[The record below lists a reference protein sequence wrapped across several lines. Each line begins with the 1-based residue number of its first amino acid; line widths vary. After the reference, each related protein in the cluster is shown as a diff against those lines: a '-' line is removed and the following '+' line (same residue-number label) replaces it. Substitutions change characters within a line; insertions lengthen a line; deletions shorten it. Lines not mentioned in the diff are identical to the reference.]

1 MVESPQMAHSLIE
14 RSPLQFDYVPQQG
27 RGNGAAD
34 STANPASAN
43 KTFLVKIIEKSEYK
57 HKTHIKESLTYG
69 RWPEHDT
76 LFLEDSLPKG
86 ALRQACPRDM
96 AYNGMTDWESCGQ
109 LDEGDALST
118 WLSQKG
124 DFVQARHA
132 RKQRQSAFESLL
144 EIHNAKHGSKGL
156 EGQGVGGV
164 ESHLV
169 TKSTCDSV

>member
-1 MVESPQMAHSLIE
+1 MVETPEMARGLIA
-14 RSPLQFDYVPQQG
+14 RSPLQFDYVPQQS

-34 STANPASAN
+34 SSTTAASAN
-43 KTFLVKIIEKSEYK
+43 KTFLVKIIEKSEYR

-109 LDEGDALST
+109 LDEGDSLST

-144 EIHNAKHGSKGL
+144 GIYSAKHGDKAR
-156 EGQGVGGV
+156 EG
-164 ESHLV
+164 
-169 TKSTCDSV
+169 

>member
-1 MVESPQMAHSLIE
+1 MVETPEMARGLIE
-14 RSPLQFDYVPQQG
+14 RSPLQFDYVPQQS
-27 RGNGAAD
+27 RGHSVAD
-34 STANPASAN
+34 NPATAAN
-43 KTFLVKIIEKSEYK
+43 KTFLVKIIEKSEYR

-109 LDEGDALST
+109 LDEGDSLST

-144 EIHNAKHGSKGL
+144 GIYSAKHGDKAR
-156 EGQGVGGV
+156 EG
-164 ESHLV
+164 
-169 TKSTCDSV
+169 